1 MWRRS
6 HTSGGV
12 RTSDGTV
19 SGWRVGVGFIATN
32 DDRLSQLTD
41 RVRFG
46 GAGEVTD

>member
-19 SGWRVGVGFIATN
+19 SGWRVGLGFITMDNERAI
-32 DDRLSQLTD
+32 DFQELIGRYGLL
-41 RVRFG
+41 R
-46 GAGEVTD
+46 